1 MGVTVAGITGMSA
14 WATEKVQLMRP
25 GEGLQL
31 SGFELRLNS
40 VGNVP
45 GPNYEAERASFDVT
59 RKGRPVARLVSER
72 RFYPVREQQT
82 TAAGIRT
89 NLISNLY
96 VTLGEPDGKGAWAV
110 RFYYHPFA
118 PWIWLG
124 ALTMAVGGLVSLTD
138 RRLRVGAPQ
147 RAPRQSVLVPA
158 E

>member
-1 MGVTVAGITGMSA
+1 MGVTVAGITGMST
-14 WATEKVQLMRP
+14 WATEKIQLLRP
-25 GEGLQL
+25 GESLQL
-31 SGFELRLNS
+31 SGFDVRLTS
-40 VGNVP
+40 VGAHP
-45 GPNYEAERASFDVT
+45 GPNYDAERGVFDITRNGRFVT
-59 RKGRPVARLVSER
+59 QLFSER

-82 TAAGIRT
+82 TAAGIRS

-96 VTLGEPDGKGAWAV
+96 VTIGESDGKGAWGV

-124 ALTMAVGGLVSLTD
+124 ALTMAMGGFVSLSD

-147 RAPRQSVLVPA
+147 RSSRRAVLVPA